1 MMKTRFLGLAIA
13 MVALAV
19 LVNVLALSSATVDSN
34 MTVNVVNT
42 STALIA
48 MSVPATPD
56 SDLTVSTGSGVLTVT
71 FEDGVQPQS
80 SYTFEPV
87 FTITN
92 NSDDNVTINV
102 TTTGQPA
109 GMTFTLTDSSD
120 TALGPAF
127 SLVAG
132 ASVDVKMVLANTGA
146 VTIQNHSVTITVAA
160 TKV

>member
-1 MMKTRFLGLAIA
+1 MKTRFLGLAIV

-19 LVNVLALSSATVDSN
+19 LVNVLALSSASVDSN

-48 MSVPATPD
+48 MKVPTTPD
-56 SDLTVSTGSGVLTVT
+56 SDVTVSTASGILTVT
-71 FEDGVQPQS
+71 FEDGLQPQS
-80 SYTFEPV
+80 SYTFTPV

-102 TTTGQPA
+102 STSGQPA
-109 GMTFTLTDSSD
+109 GMTFTITDTSD
-120 TALGPAF
+120 TALGPAY
-127 SLVAG
+127 SLIAG
-132 ASVDVKMVLANTGA
+132 ASVDVKMVIDNTGA
-146 VTIQNHSVTITVAA
+146 VAINNHSVTITVDA